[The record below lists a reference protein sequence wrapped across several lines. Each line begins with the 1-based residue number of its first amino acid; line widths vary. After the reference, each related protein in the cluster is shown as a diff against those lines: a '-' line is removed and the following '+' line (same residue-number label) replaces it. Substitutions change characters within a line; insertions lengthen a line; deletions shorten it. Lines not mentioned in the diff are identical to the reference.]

1 MTEVDGAWLHAWRRR
16 GERFAMHLLVA
27 YTGKRRGGGGRRARW
42 ALRGKRLLAWAG
54 PVRLFGPMA
63 FAELE
68 THYAVSDV
76 ARHLFLSDGEAAYE
90 RLRCAEK
97 RARTQGHPWLTE
109 LQIANLLAAVN
120 GRQGD

>member
-1 MTEVDGAWLHAWRRR
+1 MADEETAQSLWRFVCLNHCLARADPTACDHGR
-16 GERFAMHLLVA
+16 GC
-27 YTGKRRGGGGRRARW
+27 
-42 ALRGKRLLAWAG
+42 
-54 PVRLFGPMA
+54 LF
-63 FAELE
+63 
-68 THYAVSDV
+68 
-76 ARHLFLSDGEAAYE
+76 AAYE